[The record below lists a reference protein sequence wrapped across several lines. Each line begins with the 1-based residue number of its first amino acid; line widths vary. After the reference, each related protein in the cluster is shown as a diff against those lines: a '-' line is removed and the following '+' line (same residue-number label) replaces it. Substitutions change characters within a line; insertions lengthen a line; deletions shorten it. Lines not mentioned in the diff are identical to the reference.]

1 MAFRLKHRRHLNR
14 QVARVVAREL
24 ESAVAA
30 IKAAPLRSA
39 RSVHTVRK
47 HLKKARA
54 IVRML
59 EQELGR
65 DFEALSGRLRGAAH
79 RLSAFRDADV
89 CLETLDALRGRYPRV
104 LTPAVAGSVHR
115 ALEAHRRRARSR
127 LEHALPAV
135 LSTLRASAKPIA
147 RLVRQAADAEA
158 VREGMDRGYRRARK
172 AMEALGTTTLAG
184 EPGDGG
190 DAACH
195 RWRRRVK
202 DHWYQ
207 MRLLEGLD
215 AHVGSRVRAL
225 KRLETWLG
233 DHHNLVVL
241 DDLVQRSPSRF
252 GPGPAIAAVLGCIDR
267 RKAAL
272 ERRFRDRGTSLFESR
287 PAPFRKLIDRWWNAG

>member
-1 MAFRLKHRRHLNR
+1 MAFRLKRRKHLNR

-24 ESAVAA
+24 ESAVAT

-59 EQELGR
+59 EEEFGK
-65 DFEALSGRLRGAAH
+65 DFKPLIGRLRGAAR

-104 LTPAVAGSVHR
+104 LTPAVTGSVQR

-127 LEHALPAV
+127 LEHALPVV
-135 LSTLRASAKPIA
+135 LSMLRASAAPIS
-147 RLVRQAADAEA
+147 RGVRHAADPEA
-158 VREGMDRGYRRARK
+158 VREGMARGYRRARK
-172 AMEALGTTTLAG
+172 ALETTTLAG
-184 EPGDGG
+184 ERGG
-190 DAACH
+190 DAALH

-215 AHVGSRVRAL
+215 AHAGPRVRAL

-252 GPGPAIAAVLGCIDR
+252 GSGSSVAAVLGCIDR

-272 ERRFRDRGTSLFESR
+272 ERRFRDRGTKLFEYR
-287 PAPFRKLIDRWWNAG
+287 PARFRKLIDRWWNTSHHG